1 MEQNKDEKKPLKGK
15 RAPSKKR
22 GNTAASSSENVRRKK
37 RKKTGGRSNMPMRDA
52 SLPAGQAPGATQPNH
67 DETEAMTNDLCDSIN
82 IIKQYIQNKCD
93 DGTVFKNDEFT
104 EDLLAAIIDYHE
116 NADTREDTWGTSG
129 HSKAVVE
136 FFANYVV
143 ATDNTSQVQPSQK
156 ATDANMDDSG
166 GNSEVKAEE
175 KPAETMDDVLAAIE
189 HFAKTI
195 TYSNNRSVELTVY
208 LKKKKNFMFS
218 MDDPDDIIE
227 QRKLE
232 NNSDPKVT
240 DEDWAWQ
247 EQKKL
252 LKDFY
257 KAVGKSN
264 PIQEIHTHNKTTGQ
278 KETIPGTDKTMA
290 AKIRRFADEKITPI
304 DLASL
309 KRELEEH
316 IKTNLFD
323 DQKIKNPLNGPPN
336 ESAVY
341 EAPLN
346 YINSLVQPHPTL
358 TPNDFFKHNL
368 DKTSVYV
375 VGGESGCGKTW
386 FCAKGIIPH
395 LKVQNQAYL
404 LYLKIHDAD
413 KVANSPP
420 PESRFDGNKN
430 VELWLKAVSAI
441 LDNNMS
447 FSSRN
452 NMGVLHAILSILELT
467 RAESAQKLLEG
478 MIEAQAPQLFKNWLH
493 GKSSRPIGKLVIV
506 VDGMEHNLDF
516 ARAMIDYHRRCLPRK
531 FLHCTPKMLANACS
545 MMLAGT
551 GLEQVKSKWYNF
563 IDTEPSKCELVT
575 LESPNMKVFSWQ
587 FSSHKML
594 TGEEVKQVLEDG
606 TISSILKTNV
616 RMLMTGLKSILDMKQ
631 FQAYSKSNYKL
642 RLTDLFSLPSFME
655 LVAERYMG
663 QTRGLREASAADQRE
678 YFRCSWRHMLRQR
691 VLSMKDSRSVLK
703 SSYMKRMGI
712 EGRED
717 IHDDHMMP
725 KGAEKE
731 KARDILTL
739 GIATAHYSMVSPA
752 LKFLACACDGDVAAK
767 GDRNSFE
774 DMVKYHIKRMLQ
786 VIYGENDDADDDD
799 DDEALI
805 CEYVLQAAWPEQ
817 PSVTNIASYLDEDM
831 PMTELRDCVWKMTA
845 EHDHDLRSIAQM
857 MKPAED
863 DENDRSVNRPKKEPQ
878 EPKAVL
884 ISQKSGDAAQGP
896 DLYSLE
902 RDENEPY
909 KFWLNLFQ
917 IKDMRTLEG
926 ATAAE
931 MVSSLGALTSR
942 NGALDDAIDTDLAEV
957 VEYEGD
963 NNKFAKLLNEIHAA
977 IEANTSMPSED
988 SSRMVELK
996 MKMTGMPTYAK
1007 EVFARFIRRSDSK
1020 KAETLEALEASKNRK
1035 DIETFAALNDLIE
1048 LRPLIEKENL
1058 KNSFTDT
1065 WHDALKVYRVQNT
1078 IESIRSSLER
1088 ELQGVFPDEDV
1099 TVRVGD
1105 RTVVSK
1111 AEASFGSVGAVKGIQ
1126 SFTKNCLQPTYDCFF
1141 DKQQRKWKR

>member
-395 LKVQNQAYL
+395 LKVQDEPYL
-404 LYLKIHDAD
+404 LYLKIHDRHNAENERLSD
-413 KVANSPP
+413 PKGFEEN
-420 PESRFDGNKN
+420 
-430 VELWLKAVSAI
+430 AVDIWRKGVSEI
-441 LDNNMS
+441 LDNYQSIHSTKNLHVLYAIS
-447 FSSRN
+447 NILHYRRN
-452 NMGVLHAILSILELT
+452 KW
-467 RAESAQKLLEG
+467 AQMLFEQ
-478 MIEAQAPQLFKNWLH
+478 MIEEQAPQLFHTWLH
-493 GKSSRPIGKLVIV
+493 GQSVTPIGKLIV
-506 VDGMEHNLDF
+506 VIDEMGKNLDF
-516 ARAMIDYHRRCLPRK
+516 ARALIDCHRWYLPRK
-531 FLHCTPKMLANACS
+531 FVISSTKTLAERCTLVLSGAGLDLIKGNGTS
-545 MMLAGT
+545 AGT
-551 GLEQVKSKWYNF
+551 DPEKYQLVELRPPDVSEFSRQYATHHFLKEKEIEQVLN
-563 IDTEPSKCELVT
+563 
-575 LESPNMKVFSWQ
+575 
-587 FSSHKML
+587 
-594 TGEEVKQVLEDG
+594 DG
-606 TISSILKTNV
+606 TISSIVKTNT
-616 RMLMTGLKSILDMKQ
+616 RMLMNGLKKILDIADLHGGSEDK
-631 FQAYSKSNYKL
+631 YK
-642 RLTDLFSLPSFME
+642 RRITDLFSLPSFMSLITE
-655 LVAERYMG
+655 WYMKLN
-663 QTRGLREASAADQRE
+663 GLSAVKPKDRRK
-678 YFRCSWRHMLRQR
+678 YFRRSWRHMLQMC
-691 VLSMKDSRSVLK
+691 VLSMKDSKTLLK
-703 SSYMKRMGI
+703 SRYMKRLRISKENDPNDPEDKEI
-712 EGRED
+712 ER
-717 IHDDHMMP
+717 
-725 KGAEKE
+725 
-731 KARDILTL
+731 ILTL
-739 GIATAHYSMVSPA
+739 GITSTIYKIISRA
-752 LKFLACACDGDVAAK
+752 LKFLACDAQGDVAAK
-767 GDRNSFE
+767 GDGNSFE
-774 DMVKYHIKRMLQ
+774 DMVMCHIKRMLQ
-786 VIYGENDDADDDD
+786 VIYSDNDEDNDEVDDDSSNNQQVTTATNNNEDDIDDDVLIGEHVLENDWPKKQDIKRIQNMNKDKIAELVEDA
-799 DDEALI
+799 
-805 CEYVLQAAWPEQ
+805 
-817 PSVTNIASYLDEDM
+817 NKLDGY
-831 PMTELRDCVWKMTA
+831 RWKMKENNYRDFSTIA
-845 EHDHDLRSIAQM
+845 EL

-863 DENDRSVNRPKKEPQ
+863 AKT
-878 EPKAVL
+878 PKAVL
-884 ISQKSGDAAQGP
+884 ISQRSGNSAQGP
-896 DLYSLE
+896 DLFSLE
-902 RDENEPY
+902 HDEEEESH
-909 KFWLNLFQ
+909 FWLNIFQ
-917 IKDMRTLEG
+917 IKNMEKPAG
-926 ATAAE
+926 SSTAE
-931 MVSSLGALTSR
+931 LISTVGALKSR
-942 NGALDDAIDTDLAEV
+942 HSDIEDSIKELSLDEV
-957 VEYEGD
+957 VEYAGD
-963 NNKFAKLLNEIHAA
+963 KDKFATLLQTIYAATKNTSLSDEDLKLLNELKKKMMNNEQKIQDASNA
-977 IEANTSMPSED
+977 YED
-988 SSRMVELK
+988 LSVKQKTQFR
-996 MKMTGMPTYAK
+996 
-1007 EVFARFIRRSDSK
+1007 
-1020 KAETLEALEASKNRK
+1020 SKNGEIWK
-1035 DIETFAALNDLIE
+1035 QISE
-1048 LRPLIEKENL
+1048 LREMKSLENKQEFKQSKRRENL
-1058 KNSFTDT
+1058 FLDAMNDT
-1065 WHDALKVYRVQNT
+1065 IRVYRVQNAL
-1078 IESIRSSLER
+1078 EQIRLTLQEKLRVSLA
-1088 ELQGVFPDEDV
+1088 DAKV
-1099 TVRVGD
+1099 TVTIGDRSVVSTAEESFGEVGD
-1105 RTVVSK
+1105 VNGVCSL
-1111 AEASFGSVGAVKGIQ
+1111 
-1126 SFTKNCLQPTYDCFF
+1126 TKEFLQPTYDCFF
-1141 DKQQRKWKR
+1141 GGKPLR

>member
-386 FCAKGIIPH
+386 FCAKGIRQYWG
-395 LKVQNQAYL
+395 LNDAYL
-404 LYLKIHDAD
+404 LYLKMNHDD
-413 KVANSPP
+413 KAAKSRPP
-420 PESRFDGNKN
+420 LSDNENVRLWRKTVSDLLYKN
-430 VELWLKAVSAI
+430 RSLVKGHDQRILRALSSI
-441 LDNNMS
+441 LD
-447 FSSRN
+447 
-452 NMGVLHAILSILELT
+452 LT
-467 RAESAQKLLEG
+467 SNEWAQGLFEG

-493 GKSSRPIGKLVIV
+493 GKSTKAIKKYIIV
-506 VDGMEHNLDF
+506 LDNVEHNLDF
-516 ARAMIDYHRRCLPRK
+516 ARFMIECHQRYIPRK
-531 FLHCTPKMLANACS
+531 FFHSRTKRLATDCNIMLVGA
-545 MMLAGT
+545 
-551 GLEQVKSKWYNF
+551 GLETVHSKWYNYIASYRMKCRLVKLLPPNVKEF
-563 IDTEPSKCELVT
+563 SKAFDHKYLSAEEIEQMLKVGTMPS
-575 LESPNMKVFSWQ
+575 
-587 FSSHKML
+587 
-594 TGEEVKQVLEDG
+594 
-606 TISSILKTNV
+606 IIKTNT
-616 RMLMTGLKSILDMKQ
+616 RMLMDGLKMFLDCPT
-631 FQAYSKSNYKL
+631 FQLGDVGELYKPL
-642 RLTDLFSLPSFME
+642 LVKLFSTP
-655 LVAERYMG
+655 
-663 QTRGLREASAADQRE
+663 EAMAVPFNQ
-678 YFRCSWRHMLRQR
+678 HML
-691 VLSMKDSRSVLK
+691 LNGLNAMLPDERSKCLHRSWK
-703 SSYMKRMGI
+703 H
-712 EGRED
+712 E
-717 IHDDHMMP
+717 
-725 KGAEKE
+725 
-731 KARDILTL
+731 
-739 GIATAHYSMVSPA
+739 
-752 LKFLACACDGDVAAK
+752 
-767 GDRNSFE
+767 
-774 DMVKYHIKRMLQ
+774 LQ
-786 VIYGENDDADDDD
+786 VRI
-799 DDEALI
+799 L
-805 CEYVLQAAWPEQ
+805 
-817 PSVTNIASYLDEDM
+817 S
-831 PMTELRDCVWKMTA
+831 
-845 EHDHDLRSIAQM
+845 
-857 MKPAED
+857 
-863 DENDRSVNRPKKEPQ
+863 
-878 EPKAVL
+878 
-884 ISQKSGDAAQGP
+884 
-896 DLYSLE
+896 
-902 RDENEPY
+902 
-909 KFWLNLFQ
+909 
-917 IKDMRTLEG
+917 
-926 ATAAE
+926 
-931 MVSSLGALTSR
+931 
-942 NGALDDAIDTDLAEV
+942 
-957 VEYEGD
+957 
-963 NNKFAKLLNEIHAA
+963 AKH
-977 IEANTSMPSED
+977 S
-988 SSRMVELK
+988 
-996 MKMTGMPTYAK
+996 
-1007 EVFARFIRRSDSK
+1007 
-1020 KAETLEALEASKNRK
+1020 
-1035 DIETFAALNDLIE
+1035 
-1048 LRPLIEKENL
+1048 
-1058 KNSFTDT
+1058 
-1065 WHDALKVYRVQNT
+1065 
-1078 IESIRSSLER
+1078 
-1088 ELQGVFPDEDV
+1088 
-1099 TVRVGD
+1099 
-1105 RTVVSK
+1105 
-1111 AEASFGSVGAVKGIQ
+1111 
-1126 SFTKNCLQPTYDCFF
+1126 
-1141 DKQQRKWKR
+1141 